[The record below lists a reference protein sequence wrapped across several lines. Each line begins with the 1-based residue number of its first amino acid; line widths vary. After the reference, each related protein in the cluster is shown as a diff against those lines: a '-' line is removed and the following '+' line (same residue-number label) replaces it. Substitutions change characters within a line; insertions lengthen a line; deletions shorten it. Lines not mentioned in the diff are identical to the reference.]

1 MYSIILGQRWEEIYT
16 TLMILGIMANCVHK
30 MELMEFMELI
40 ELNLLREETIDFSFI
55 AIFNARLYSE
65 KS

>member
-16 TLMILGIMANCVHK
+16 THMILGIMANCVHK

-40 ELNLLREETIDFSFI
+40 ELNLLREETIDFFFI
-55 AIFNARLYSE
+55 ANI
-65 KS
+65 